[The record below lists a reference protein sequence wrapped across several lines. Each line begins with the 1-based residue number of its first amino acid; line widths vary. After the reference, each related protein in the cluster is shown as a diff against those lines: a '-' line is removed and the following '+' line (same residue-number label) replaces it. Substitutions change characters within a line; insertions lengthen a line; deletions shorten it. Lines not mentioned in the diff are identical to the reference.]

1 MINPNDFSFDGIF
14 SEKDHHSL
22 TENVT
27 EQKKK
32 LKNMFAGSEK
42 YPFFALRF
50 EKVTWNSYK
59 HGTYLRYYRKKND
72 GWKQSFSLKY

>member
-50 EKVTWNSYK
+50 EKVT
-59 HGTYLRYYRKKND
+59 
-72 GWKQSFSLKY
+72 